1 MIDPTVPDGDLY
13 TANWT
18 NKVLSR
24 ISATTR
30 QALAQGVPG
39 VERVHSGGEPPSIDL
54 VIIPNTLAPPL
65 EFAFNDPSIFRVIEQ
80 ITGCPPIARF
90 GGFVYRLSP
99 LHGHRH
105 H

>member
-1 MIDPTVPDGDLY
+1 M
-13 TANWT
+13 
-18 NKVLSR
+18 
-24 ISATTR
+24 
-30 QALAQGVPG
+30 
-39 VERVHSGGEPPSIDL
+39 
-54 VIIPNTLAPPL
+54 IPNTLAPPL